1 MTALIRDFQTKGPKL
16 SGKKSSTLAPS
27 TMSEDDILIAGDQTA
42 ETQATLIRYESTNNI
57 PVSGTQISTMHQ
69 KIIHNIVWIVL
80 KDNVT
85 YTKSGGSPTLTG
97 GKVTSSFPTSD
108 TAIPADPVIGI
119 ANGLRYG
126 PLQ

>member
-1 MTALIRDFQTKGPKL
+1 
-16 SGKKSSTLAPS
+16 
-27 TMSEDDILIAGDQTA
+27 MSEDDILIAGDQTA

-80 KDNVT
+80 NDNVT
-85 YTKSGGSPTLTG
+85 YTKSGGAPTLTG